1 MHGLSTKV
9 SIIFLICLPKY
20 KFVINHKNVIWKI
33 IYFVIELAPIIF
45 IVTPVFKF
53 L

>member
-9 SIIFLICLPKY
+9 SIIFLICMLKY
-20 KFVINHKNVIWKI
+20 KFVINHKKVIWTI
-33 IYFVIELAPIIF
+33 IYFVIELAPITL
-45 IVTPVFKF
+45 IVTPVFKI